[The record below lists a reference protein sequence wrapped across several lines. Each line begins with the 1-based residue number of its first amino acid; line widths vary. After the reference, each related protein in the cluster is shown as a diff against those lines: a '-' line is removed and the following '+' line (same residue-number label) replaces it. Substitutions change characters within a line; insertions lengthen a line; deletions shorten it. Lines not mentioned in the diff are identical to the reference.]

1 MCLAPKVITF
11 LSKIEVN
18 HVVSKLL
25 LTFGG
30 MLRLRAPTTGE
41 GLAWFLHSRRTL
53 FFFLI
58 TILSRRQLQN
68 IENVK
73 LVSIL

>member
-1 MCLAPKVITF
+1 MNIN
-11 LSKIEVN
+11 EVSFFIMRYF
-18 HVVSKLL
+18 VDRGLKLH

-30 MLRLRAPTTGE
+30 MLRLRTPTAGE

-58 TILSRRQLQN
+58 TKLSRRQLQN

>member
-1 MCLAPKVITF
+1 MQLTT
-11 LSKIEVN
+11 
-18 HVVSKLL
+18 
-25 LTFGG
+25 TFGG

-58 TILSRRQLQN
+58 TKLSRRQLQN